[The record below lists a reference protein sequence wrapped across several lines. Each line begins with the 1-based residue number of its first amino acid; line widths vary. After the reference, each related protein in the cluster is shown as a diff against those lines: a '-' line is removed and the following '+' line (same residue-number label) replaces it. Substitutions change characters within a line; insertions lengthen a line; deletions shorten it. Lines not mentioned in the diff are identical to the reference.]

1 MANRIKHWF
10 IKTGWKII
18 IAAITIAAICL
29 YLYKLVKPQSK
40 ATEAVDKIIEKAQ
53 VQVEIATIKG
63 QLEKD
68 KIGAIKKIY
77 DTKLNKNKKISD
89 TKERLNDLIRIRES
103 LDL

>member
-10 IKTGWKII
+10 IKTGWKMT

-29 YLYKLVKPQSK
+29 YLYKLVKPETK
-40 ATEAVDKIIEKAQ
+40 ATEAVDQIIEKAQ

-77 DTKLNKNKKISD
+77 DTKLNKNKEISD

>member
-10 IKTGWKII
+10 VKTGWKLV
-18 IAAITIAAICL
+18 IAAVTLAAICL
-29 YLYKLVKPQSK
+29 YLYKLVKPQTSVTK
-40 ATEAVDKIIEKAQ
+40 AADKIIEKAQ

-77 DTKLNKNKKISD
+77 DTKLNKNKKIED
-89 TKERLNDLIRIRES
+89 TKERLNDLVRIRES

>member
-77 DTKLNKNKKISD
+77 EVKIRDTKKIED
-89 TKERLNDLIRIRES
+89 REERLKALIRLHEE

>member
-10 IKTGWKII
+10 IRTGWKII
-18 IAAITIAAICL
+18 IAAVTIAAICL

-40 ATEAVDKIIEKAQ
+40 STEAVDKIIEKAQ

-77 DTKLNKNKKISD
+77 DTKLNKNKEISD
-89 TKERLNDLIRIRES
+89 TKERLNDLIRIKES

>member
-77 DTKLNKNKKISD
+77 DTKLNKNKEISD

>member
-68 KIGAIKKIY
+68 NIGAIKKIY
-77 DTKLNKNKKISD
+77 DTKLNKNKEISD

>member
-10 IKTGWKII
+10 IRTGWKTI
-18 IAAITIAAICL
+18 IAAVTIAAICL

-40 ATEAVDKIIEKAQ
+40 STEAVDKIIEKAQ

-77 DTKLNKNKKISD
+77 DTKLNKNKEISD
-89 TKERLNDLIRIRES
+89 TKERLNDLIRIKES

>member
-77 DTKLNKNKKISD
+77 DTKLNKNKEIND

>member
-77 DTKLNKNKKISD
+77 DTKHNKNKEISD

>member
-29 YLYKLVKPQSK
+29 YLYKLIKPQSK
-40 ATEAVDKIIEKAQ
+40 ATETVDKIIEKAQ